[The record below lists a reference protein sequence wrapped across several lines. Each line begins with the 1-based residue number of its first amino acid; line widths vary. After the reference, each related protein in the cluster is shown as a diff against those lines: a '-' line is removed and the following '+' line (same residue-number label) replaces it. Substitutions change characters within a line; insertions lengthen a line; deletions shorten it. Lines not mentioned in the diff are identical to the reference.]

1 MNQRKLVVYIAA
13 TLDGYI
19 ATKGHDL
26 AWLDQ
31 VEGEGDNGMADF
43 ESTVD
48 TVVMGRTT
56 YDWVMA
62 HTDEFPYPGKAC
74 YVFSRTPRED
84 TAHVSF
90 VQEDVAAFARRLL
103 EQEGKDVWI
112 MGGGELISAFLREKL
127 VDEII
132 VTVAPVLLGSGIP
145 LFREHDGQTD
155 LRLTGTRR
163 FGQFVEL
170 RYAVI
175 R

>member
-1 MNQRKLVVYIAA
+1 MNQRKLAVFIAV

-19 ATKGHDL
+19 ATADHNL
-26 AWLDQ
+26 EWLFQ

-43 ESTVD
+43 ERTVD

-62 HTDEFPYPGKAC
+62 HTDAFPYPDKTC

-84 TAHVSF
+84 TENVSF
-90 VQEDVAAFARRLL
+90 VREDAAAFARRLR
-103 EQEGKDVWI
+103 EQDGKTVWI
-112 MGGGELISAFLREKL
+112 MGGGELISAFIRERL

-145 LFREHDGQTD
+145 LFREHGVQTN

-170 RYAVI
+170 RYETV